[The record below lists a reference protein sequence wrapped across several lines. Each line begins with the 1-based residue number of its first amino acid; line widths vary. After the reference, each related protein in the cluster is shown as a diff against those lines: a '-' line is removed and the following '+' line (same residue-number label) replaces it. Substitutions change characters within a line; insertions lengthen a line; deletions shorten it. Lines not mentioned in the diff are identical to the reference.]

1 MTERRALFSM
11 LGVAAGAVF
20 LPAQNSGKQEIRA
33 DTVHRQPLPEP
44 FVGWEARFVAVQFPA
59 GVRSL
64 PHRHPGFVLGYVIE
78 GQFRFAINGE
88 TPSVL
93 MAGDAFYEPPGADHT
108 VGESASA
115 SQTAKILAIIVA
127 PKEAK

>member
-1 MTERRALFSM
+1 M

-64 PHRHPGFVLGYVIE
+64 PHRHPGFVLGCV
-78 GQFRFAINGE
+78 FRGKPNTIPGSRR
-88 TPSVL
+88 TPFRAEAEQHSG
-93 MAGDAFYEPPGADHT
+93 MIPNTIPG
-108 VGESASA
+108 
-115 SQTAKILAIIVA
+115 
-127 PKEAK
+127 